1 MKKSN
6 VSFENLLDQLSEDKI
21 NRVVERG
28 ALRAGGLEILT
39 GGGGGGQASST
50 GSNHTNTHS
59 STTSSANCGCGG
71 GLFGTGL

>member
-28 ALRAGGLEILT
+28 ALRAGGLELLT
-39 GGGGGGQASST
+39 GGSGGQASST